1 MIKRI
6 PCRSSSRGTV
16 RRDAALADPN
26 QSKAKSRMAESI
38 GQLCPLLF
46 CFMGDCA
53 KSSAG
58 AKLECFADFGGD
70 EGRLSPLF
78 GEEMSHSRIPRH
90 NLRHNRCKKP
100 LTSCKQNDIFF
111 SLRHKEKIKEPRNC

>member
-26 QSKAKSRMAESI
+26 QSKAKSRIAESI

-46 CFMGDCA
+46 CFMGNCV

-70 EGRLSPLF
+70 EGRLCRVYVKDAAAAIRLALSFAPNPF
-78 GEEMSHSRIPRH
+78 E
-90 NLRHNRCKKP
+90 
-100 LTSCKQNDIFF
+100 TSCT
-111 SLRHKEKIKEPRNC
+111 C